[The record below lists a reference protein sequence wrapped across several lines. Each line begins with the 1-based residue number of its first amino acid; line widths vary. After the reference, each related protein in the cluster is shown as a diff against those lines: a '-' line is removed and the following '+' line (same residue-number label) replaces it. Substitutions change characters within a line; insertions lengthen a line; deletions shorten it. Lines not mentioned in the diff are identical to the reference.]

1 MATYSQIVVA
11 APQSAVGWMNYVGL
25 KTPQKD
31 EKLGYVDPIKRGTTF
46 RAVAASDAPLLL
58 KQVRT
63 PFDCFSVDDCTNK
76 GRGKLTIRVQLNPDL
91 WNALNGLDK
100 LFADFLVEH
109 RAKLFSASDAAHIG
123 RDASAINLKMKSL
136 APRNIDGSPEL
147 DGYIT
152 VRINGRGSEIDA
164 LVVKDG
170 PSGRYVSEVK
180 WAARTSP
187 LTSNSTRIS
196 IVTGISEDGKPI
208 VRDTLPINGVVPVGS
223 QRVRYVGPGDIS
235 AKGAVLRYAL
245 FRPAYWSIAPGGGA
259 SISLVF
265 DTIVVQNFNDESNSS
280 EAAVAQASG
289 VPEGFQAY
297 DDAAGAA
304 GVASVAADPCAV
316 SSGGGFHVTS
326 LNEKR
331 RRLET
336 VSEELPTPVP
346 AAAALVA
353 PGAPRRFPTG
363 GLAPSSLTLTRSAAE
378 LVHEQEVYEE
388 RIREEHHDFKRRNA
402 ISAAGGGRGGFGEET
417 QAYVLPDESDE

>member
-1 MATYSQIVVA
+1 MATYAQIVVA
-11 APQSAVGWMNYVGL
+11 APQSAVGWMNHVGL

-46 RAVAASDAPLLL
+46 RALSASDAPLNL

-109 RAKLFSASDAAHIG
+109 RTKLFSPSDAAHIG

-164 LVVKDG
+164 LMVKDG

-180 WAARTSP
+180 WAPRTSP
-187 LTSNSTRIS
+187 LTANSTRIS

-208 VRDTLPINGVVPVGS
+208 VRDTLPINGVIPVGS

-265 DTIVVQNFNDESNSS
+265 DNIVVQNFNDDSNNS

-297 DDAAGAA
+297 EDAGAA
-304 GVASVAADPCAV
+304 AAAAADLCAV
-316 SSGGGFHVTS
+316 PSGGFHVS
-326 LNEKR
+326 SNNEKR

-346 AAAALVA
+346 LAASAVVA
-353 PGAPRRFPTG
+353 PGAPRRSMTG
-363 GLAPSSLTLTRSAAE
+363 APSSILLTRSAAE

-402 ISAAGGGRGGFGEET
+402 ICAAGGSSGDFGEET
-417 QAYVLPDESDE
+417 QAYVLPDE